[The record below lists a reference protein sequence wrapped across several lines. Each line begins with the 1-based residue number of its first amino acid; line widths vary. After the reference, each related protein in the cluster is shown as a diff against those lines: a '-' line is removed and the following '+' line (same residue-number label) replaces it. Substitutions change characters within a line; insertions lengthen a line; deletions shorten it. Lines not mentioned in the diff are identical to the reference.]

1 MTEPTSD
8 EVHPIELT
16 VQALLDSPLEM
27 LNLNLKSLYES
38 QMILRS
44 ILHKIESTLH
54 ETGGNL
60 RRGAFATDK
69 LNYEEPNTEIPEHFD
84 LRMYLE
90 TVIRIRK
97 KLKAVENIINVVET
111 RITRME
117 KMIQ

>member
-1 MTEPTSD
+1 MTEPSSD

-44 ILHKIESTLH
+44 ILHKIESTLN
-54 ETGGNL
+54 ETGENL

-69 LNYEEPNTEIPEHFD
+69 LNYEKPNTEIPEHFD
-84 LRMYLE
+84 LKMYLE